1 MMVGIVFSEINSH
14 EGKKAPKVELV
25 PREKARGRFPVDQI
39 KDNFDDLNELNS
51 DAN

>member
-1 MMVGIVFSEINSH
+1 MKK
-14 EGKKAPKVELV
+14 KKAPKVELV
-25 PREKARGRFPVDQI
+25 TREKACGGFPVDQM